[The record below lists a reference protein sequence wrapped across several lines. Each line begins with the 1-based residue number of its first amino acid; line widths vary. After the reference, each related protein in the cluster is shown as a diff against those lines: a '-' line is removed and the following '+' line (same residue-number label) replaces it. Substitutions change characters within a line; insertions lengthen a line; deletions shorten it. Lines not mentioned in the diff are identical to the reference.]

1 MAQFPG
7 AIQKPISTNF
17 GLVRSGGKI
26 DRTAARP
33 GGTTAVI
40 YHVAA
45 SKAAS
50 LRDYFNLPAVRAS
63 SHLFVLYSGL
73 VEQYVDADHVS
84 WACGDGDLRA
94 ITVETQG
101 VDGEPWTDAQVE
113 TLAQIAAWAHRT
125 YDVPLRLMT
134 SSATSQHGLG
144 WHRLGVQ
151 GNFSGRPGLL
161 GLHRSNLKT
170 ERWSSAF
177 GKTCPGDDRILQ
189 MPTILARAKQI
200 TGSSDP
206 GPSPAP
212 APAAGIKKIQQALAD
227 LGYLDT
233 EKWLIDGVLGDATR
247 AAVRTYQHDAGLVT
261 DGDPGP
267 ITTTALEADMATVKT
282 LATDSQKLKAAT
294 ERNERRLEVILE
306 QLAAVAGAVTDL
318 VAEIRTADLVKGRE
332 RIEQNNAVLSQL
344 DPRNP
349 KNQKGA

>member
-1 MAQFPG
+1 
-7 AIQKPISTNF
+7 
-17 GLVRSGGKI
+17 
-26 DRTAARP
+26 
-33 GGTTAVI
+33 
-40 YHVAA
+40 
-45 SKAAS
+45 
-50 LRDYFNLPAVRAS
+50 
-63 SHLFVLYSGL
+63 
-73 VEQYVDADHVS
+73 
-84 WACGDGDLRA
+84 
-94 ITVETQG
+94 
-101 VDGEPWTDAQVE
+101 
-113 TLAQIAAWAHRT
+113 
-125 YDVPLRLMT
+125 
-134 SSATSQHGLG
+134 
-144 WHRLGVQ
+144 
-151 GNFSGRPGLL
+151 
-161 GLHRSNLKT
+161 
-170 ERWSSAF
+170 
-177 GKTCPGDDRILQ
+177 

-233 EKWLIDGVLGDATR
+233 TKWLIDGVLGDATR
-247 AAVRTYQHDAGLVT
+247 TAVRTYQHDAGLVT

-294 ERNERRLEVILE
+294 ERNERRLEDILE